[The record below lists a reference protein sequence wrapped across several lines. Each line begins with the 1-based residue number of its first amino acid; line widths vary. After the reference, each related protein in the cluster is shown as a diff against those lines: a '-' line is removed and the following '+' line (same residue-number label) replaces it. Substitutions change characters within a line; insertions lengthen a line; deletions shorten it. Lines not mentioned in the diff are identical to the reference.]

1 MHRNTPLKIAVTG
14 PESSG
19 KTTLA
24 QALAAAFDT
33 VYTPES
39 ARTYLEETGGHYTF
53 EDLTAIAKGQLA
65 WEDRDTGVAN
75 GFHFCDTDLIVL
87 KVWSTFR
94 FGKTDPFLLEQL
106 AQKRYDVALLC
117 RPDIP
122 WVFDPLRE
130 NPEDRTQLLSL
141 YRAELTNWK
150 IPFIEIHGPDFTDRL
165 HQARTHLEL
174 LELNGRD

>member
-24 QALAAAFDT
+24 SALATAFDT
-33 VYTPES
+33 VYTPEF

-65 WEDRDTGVAN
+65 WENRDAALAN

-94 FGKTDPFLLEQL
+94 FGKADPFLLEQL
-106 AQKRYDVALLC
+106 AQKRYHIALLC

-122 WVFDPLRE
+122 WAFDPLRE
-130 NPEDRTQLLSL
+130 NPDDRTQLLSL
-141 YRAELTNWK
+141 YREELTYWN
-150 IPFIEIHGPDFTDRL
+150 IPFIEIYGSDFKDRL
-165 HQARTHLEL
+165 HQASTYLKL
-174 LELNGRD
+174 LQG